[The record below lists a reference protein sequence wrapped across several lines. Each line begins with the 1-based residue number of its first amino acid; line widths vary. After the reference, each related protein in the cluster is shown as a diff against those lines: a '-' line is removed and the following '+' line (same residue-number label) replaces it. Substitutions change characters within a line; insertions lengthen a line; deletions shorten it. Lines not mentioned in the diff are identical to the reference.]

1 MRIEKI
7 TITVPIKWNIV
18 KVSSNKIKEKNAEI
32 IGVNEMIMA
41 AFPISIYVNV
51 LYHTYKESP

>member
-18 KVSSNKIKEKNAEI
+18 KVSPNKIKEKNAEI
-32 IGVNEMIMA
+32 IGVNEMTMA